1 MEGCKNKLSILEIAS
16 PCEIKMM
23 VVLVGGELGGEDEHS
38 LVEALKHGKV
48 NKPVV
53 VWRDKNEALREA
65 GAVVPTSFE
74 DFEAVINETFDKLV
88 KSHVMLVF
96 LYFLL
101 LSKAM
106 ICIILCADH
115 GPCVSRAH
123 NSILTE
129 PHEFVE
135 GKKKKGIS
143 SARTRAQMVPIGFLF
158 LEVTK
163 QEIDEIVDNGYLKGL
178 FMLAQSIGLIGLVFV
193 RLMMVELGKK
203 LKNKKDI
210 V

>member
-1 MEGCKNKLSILEIAS
+1 MIAKIVCNKICKCLITISDHVLRFNNI
-16 PCEIKMM
+16 PQIKMM
-23 VVLVGGELGGEDEHS
+23 VVLVGGELVGEDEHS
-38 LVEALKHGKV
+38 LVEALKHGK
-48 NKPVV
+48 
-53 VWRDKNEALREA
+53 RDKNEALREA

-74 DFEAVINETFDKLV
+74 DFEAVINETLDKLV

-106 ICIILCADH
+106 VLVTLFLCYGSNTAFYGASVLII
-115 GPCVSRAH
+115 AH

-135 GKKKKGIS
+135 GMKKKGIS
-143 SARTRAQMVPIGFLF
+143 SARNRAQMVPIGFLF

-178 FMLAQSIGLIGLVFV
+178 FMLAQSIGLIGLDA
-193 RLMMVELGKK
+193 L
-203 LKNKKDI
+203 I
-210 V
+210 

>member
-1 MEGCKNKLSILEIAS
+1 
-16 PCEIKMM
+16 MM
-23 VVLVGGELGGEDEHS
+23 VVLVGWELVGEDELS

-53 VWRDKNEALREA
+53 AWRDKNEALREA

-106 ICIILCADH
+106 VLVTLFLCYGSNTAFYGASVLII
-115 GPCVSRAH
+115 AH

-129 PHEFVE
+129 SHEFVE
-135 GKKKKGIS
+135 GMKKKGIS
-143 SARTRAQMVPIGFLF
+143 SARNRAQVWRFR
-158 LEVTK
+158 
-163 QEIDEIVDNGYLKGL
+163 
-178 FMLAQSIGLIGLVFV
+178 
-193 RLMMVELGKK
+193 RL
-203 LKNKKDI
+203 
-210 V
+210 